1 MENYIKIKPKKDI
14 LKLGIMDE
22 DGNIV
27 KDNYGNEVCLEF
39 DLADIDLPIK
49 YNKCVAM
56 INDAK
61 KELKMQMIIIDKKQD
76 HKGKG
81 YLTYNEEAK
90 VKAVKNFY
98 KKMETAMDLFL
109 GEGGTRKYL
118 NGRNPYYEM
127 FDDIGEALK
136 PYEDKFKL
144 TLTDM
149 TDRIKNKYKVVE
161 SDVLTD
167 E

>member
-1 MENYIKIKPKKDI
+1 MENYIKIKSKKDI

-22 DGNIV
+22 NGNIV
-27 KDNYGNEVCLEF
+27 KDNNGNEVCLEF

-49 YNKCVAM
+49 YNKCIAM

>member
-22 DGNIV
+22 NDNIV
-27 KDNYGNEVCLEF
+27 KDNNGNEIYLEF

-49 YNKCVAM
+49 YNKCVGM
-56 INDAK
+56 INEAK
-61 KELKMQMIIIDKKQD
+61 KELKMQMVIIDKKQD

-81 YLTYNEEAK
+81 YLSQNEEAK
-90 VKAVKNFY
+90 IKAVRSFY

-109 GEGGTRKYL
+109 GEGGTRKFL
-118 NGRNPYYEM
+118 NGRKPYYEM

-136 PYEDKFKL
+136 PYEDKFRL
-144 TLTDM
+144 TITDM
-149 TDRIKNKYKVVE
+149 TERIKNKYKVVE